1 MVSSLQS
8 IVLFTVP
15 IAVLIDMLKILHH
28 LPMGHELFRALFRR
42 CTHEELRNWAKT
54 FPWDHPIARKLDHEV
69 HRRRMAGE
77 FHSFFIFFRVWVP
90 FFLIPFFDFYRGIQ
104 GVRVSTN
111 RAVAYPPMSLP
122 STCQT
127 QLGRAVLGSKL
138 FVLIFC
144 LLDSWEYVENQ
155 PVCHIYQWVAHPTQ
169 GGVCNHCERMMD
181 GLRLDDVIA
190 GNREG
195 SLTED
200 EIVQY
205 VQDGDPNQR
214 EWDEWPLRMTF
225 RINLFLRGQGPV
237 DDPDLFSLGFSDD

>member
-8 IVLFTVP
+8 IVLFSVP
-15 IAVLIDMLKILHH
+15 IAILIDMLKILHH

-42 CTHEELRNWAKT
+42 CTHEELRAWAKT

-77 FHSFFIFFRVWVP
+77 FYGFSFFFRVWVP
-90 FFLIPFFDFYRGIQ
+90 FFIIPFLIFHRGIQ

-138 FVLIFC
+138 FVLIFLFVRFLGIC
-144 LLDSWEYVENQ
+144 GKPTRLPYL
-155 PVCHIYQWVAHPTQ
+155 PVARPSHPW
-169 GGVCNHCERMMD
+169 R
-181 GLRLDDVIA
+181 
-190 GNREG
+190 
-195 SLTED
+195 S
-200 EIVQY
+200 VQ
-205 VQDGDPNQR
+205 
-214 EWDEWPLRMTF
+214 PLRT
-225 RINLFLRGQGPV
+225 
-237 DDPDLFSLGFSDD
+237 DDGWFTIR

>member
-8 IVLFTVP
+8 IVLFSVP

-77 FHSFFIFFRVWVP
+77 FYDFSFFWGVWVP
-90 FFLIPFFDFYRGIQ
+90 FFLIPFSIFHRGIQ
-104 GVRVSTN
+104 GVRVSTHC
-111 RAVAYPPMSLP
+111 AVACPPMSLP

-138 FVLIFC
+138 FVLIFFVRF
-144 LLDSWEYVENQ
+144 L
-155 PVCHIYQWVAHPTQ
+155 
-169 GGVCNHCERMMD
+169 GVCREPT
-181 GLRLDDVIA
+181 RLSYLPV
-190 GNREG
+190 G
-195 SLTED
+195 SPSHPWRS
-200 EIVQY
+200 V
-205 VQDGDPNQR
+205 
-214 EWDEWPLRMTF
+214 
-225 RINLFLRGQGPV
+225 
-237 DDPDLFSLGFSDD
+237 

>member
-8 IVLFTVP
+8 IVLFSVP
-15 IAVLIDMLKILHH
+15 IAMLIEMLKILHH

-77 FHSFFIFFRVWVP
+77 FYSFFIFFGCGSL
-90 FFLIPFFDFYRGIQ
+90 FSLYLFFDFHRGIQ

-111 RAVAYPPMSLP
+111 RVVACPSMSLP

-138 FVLIFC
+138 FVLIF
-144 LLDSWEYVENQ
+144 
-155 PVCHIYQWVAHPTQ
+155 VC
-169 GGVCNHCERMMD
+169 
-181 GLRLDDVIA
+181 
-190 GNREG
+190 
-195 SLTED
+195 
-200 EIVQY
+200 
-205 VQDGDPNQR
+205 
-214 EWDEWPLRMTF
+214 
-225 RINLFLRGQGPV
+225 
-237 DDPDLFSLGFSDD
+237 

>member
-1 MVSSLQS
+1 
-8 IVLFTVP
+8 
-15 IAVLIDMLKILHH
+15 
-28 LPMGHELFRALFRR
+28 MGHELFRALFRR
-42 CTHEELRNWAKT
+42 CTHEELRTWAKT

-77 FHSFFIFFRVWVP
+77 CYGFFFFGGCGSLFFIP
-90 FFLIPFFDFYRGIQ
+90 FLIFSQRYSRGSSFYVLCCGLSIYVFALDVPDSIGPRGSGFQ
-104 GVRVSTN
+104 PVRVD
-111 RAVAYPPMSLP
+111 
-122 STCQT
+122 
-127 QLGRAVLGSKL
+127 
-138 FVLIFC
+138 FFC

-195 SLTED
+195 TLTED

-205 VQDGDPNQR
+205 VQDGDPNDR
-214 EWDEWPLRMTF
+214 DWDDWPLRMTF
-225 RINLFLRGQGPV
+225 RINSFLRTHGPV
-237 DDPDLFSLGFSDD
+237 GEPDLAALGFLDDD